1 MLPHGFESVA
11 DDFLHA
17 ISDSIKTADCSIAG
31 VPGTV
36 TALWWE
42 NRGGKAQMY
51 FWELVVLLLAS
62 AACII
67 GRAGIAVAKY

>member
-1 MLPHGFESVA
+1 MLPRGFESVA

-42 NRGGKAQMY
+42 NGGGKAQMC
-51 FWELVVLLLAS
+51 F
-62 AACII
+62 
-67 GRAGIAVAKY
+67 